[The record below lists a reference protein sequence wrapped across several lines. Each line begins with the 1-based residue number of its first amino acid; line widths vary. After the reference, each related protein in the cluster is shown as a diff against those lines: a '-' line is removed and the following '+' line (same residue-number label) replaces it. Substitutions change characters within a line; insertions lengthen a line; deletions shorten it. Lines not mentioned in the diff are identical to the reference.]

1 VNKPKPLPRV
11 ELVFKDNIGVAGDDD
26 GGASKALEMLVKYYA
41 EENWGMDGVGAG
53 VERICDV
60 LFEKQLKKLQSVI
73 K

>member
-1 VNKPKPLPRV
+1 MNKPKPLPRV
-11 ELVFKDNIGVAGDDD
+11 ELAFKDENYVDGDD
-26 GGASKALEMLVKYYA
+26 AVCRALEMLIKYYA
-41 EENWGMDGVGAG
+41 EENCGEESGAAV